1 MSKNYE
7 EINKKIQ
14 RGEAV
19 VVTAQEIIDIVQEK
33 GVKETAEYV
42 DVVTTATFGPMCSSG
57 AFLNFGHSDPPI
69 RMTKT
74 YLNGVEAYSGLAA
87 VDAYLGATQN
97 SEDKGME
104 YGGAHVIRDLIE
116 RKKIHLKAYSY
127 GTDCY
132 PEKEI
137 DTFIDIDS
145 INEAYLYNPRNVYQN
160 YNAAVNSSEKL
171 LYTYM
176 GILHPFMGNVT
187 YSGAGELSPLI
198 NDPYYRTIGVGTRI
212 FIGGSIGYVSW
223 SGTQFKSSVCRGGN
237 GVPIGPGG
245 TLALTGNLK
254 EMDSRFVQPA
264 VFEKYGVS
272 MFMGIGIPIPV
283 LDEDM
288 LRYLCVSNRDI
299 YTNIIDYGCPS
310 RSRPV
315 IKKVSYAELMSGKV
329 EINGHNIRSSPL
341 SSMRKAREIAQILK
355 KMVASGRLM
364 LTQPVKNFDKDM
376 ALKSL
381 ERNGKNED
389 NDR

>member
-1 MSKNYE
+1 MGKSYE
-7 EINKKIQ
+7 EINRKIQ

-19 VVTAQEIIDIVQEK
+19 VVTAQEIIGIAQEK

-74 YLNGVEAYSGLAA
+74 YLNGVESYSGLAA

-355 KMVASGRLM
+355 KMVASGRFM

>member
-355 KMVASGRLM
+355 KMVASGRFM

>member
-1 MSKNYE
+1 
-7 EINKKIQ
+7 
-14 RGEAV
+14 
-19 VVTAQEIIDIVQEK
+19 
-33 GVKETAEYV
+33 
-42 DVVTTATFGPMCSSG
+42 
-57 AFLNFGHSDPPI
+57 
-69 RMTKT
+69 MTKT

-355 KMVASGRLM
+355 KMVASGRFM

>member
-1 MSKNYE
+1 MGKSYE
-7 EINKKIQ
+7 EINRKIQ

-19 VVTAQEIIDIVQEK
+19 VVTAQEIIGIAQEK
-33 GVKETAEYV
+33 GIKQAAEYV

-57 AFLNFGHSDPPI
+57 VFLNFGHSDPPI

-97 SEDKGME
+97 SQDMGME
-104 YGGAHVIRDLIE
+104 YGGAHVISDLIE

-288 LRYLCVSNRDI
+288 LKYLCVSNRDI

-310 RSRPV
+310 RSRPI

-355 KMVASGRLM
+355 KMVASGRFM

>member
-19 VVTAQEIIDIVQEK
+19 VVTAQEIIDIVHEK

-245 TLALTGNLK
+245 TLAVTGNLK

-288 LRYLCVSNRDI
+288 LRHLCVSNRDI
-299 YTNIIDYGCPS
+299 YTNIIDYGWPS

-329 EINGHNIRSSPL
+329 EINSRNIRSSPL

-355 KMVASGRLM
+355 KMVASGRFM

>member
-1 MSKNYE
+1 
-7 EINKKIQ
+7 
-14 RGEAV
+14 
-19 VVTAQEIIDIVQEK
+19 
-33 GVKETAEYV
+33 
-42 DVVTTATFGPMCSSG
+42 
-57 AFLNFGHSDPPI
+57 
-69 RMTKT
+69 
-74 YLNGVEAYSGLAA
+74 
-87 VDAYLGATQN
+87 
-97 SEDKGME
+97 
-104 YGGAHVIRDLIE
+104 
-116 RKKIHLKAYSY
+116 
-127 GTDCY
+127 
-132 PEKEI
+132 
-137 DTFIDIDS
+137 
-145 INEAYLYNPRNVYQN
+145 
-160 YNAAVNSSEKL
+160 
-171 LYTYM
+171 
-176 GILHPFMGNVT
+176 MGNVT

-288 LRYLCVSNRDI
+288 LKYLCVSNRDI

-355 KMVASGRLM
+355 KMVASGRFM

-389 NDR
+389 SHR

>member
-74 YLNGVEAYSGLAA
+74 YLNGVESYSGLAA

-355 KMVASGRLM
+355 KMVASGRFM

>member
-245 TLALTGNLK
+245 TLAVTGNLK

-288 LRYLCVSNRDI
+288 LRHLCVSNRDI
-299 YTNIIDYGCPS
+299 YTNIIDYGWLS

-355 KMVASGRLM
+355 KMVTSGRFT

>member
-1 MSKNYE
+1 MGKSYE
-7 EINKKIQ
+7 EINRKIQ

-19 VVTAQEIIDIVQEK
+19 VVTAQEIIGIAQEK
-33 GVKETAEYV
+33 GIKQAAEYV

-57 AFLNFGHSDPPI
+57 VFLNFGHSDPPI

-97 SEDKGME
+97 SQDMGME
-104 YGGAHVIRDLIE
+104 YGGAHVISDLIE

-132 PEKEI
+132 PEREI
-137 DTFIDIDS
+137 DTYIDIDS

-160 YNAAVNSSEKL
+160 YNAAANSSEKL

-176 GILHPFMGNVT
+176 GILNPFIGNVT

-212 FIGGSIGYVSW
+212 FIGGSIGYVAW
-223 SGTQFKSSVCRGGN
+223 SGTQFKSSAPRGEN

-245 TLALTGNLK
+245 TLAVTGNLK
-254 EMDSRFVQPA
+254 EMDSRFIKPA

-272 MFMGIGIPIPV
+272 MYMGIGIPIPV

-288 LRYLCVSNRDI
+288 LRYLCVSDRDI
-299 YTNIIDYGCPS
+299 FTNIIDYGYPS

-315 IKKVSYAELMSGKV
+315 IKKVSYAELISGKV
-329 EINGHNIRSSPL
+329 EINGRYVRSSPL
-341 SSMRKAREIAQILK
+341 SSIRKAREIAQILK
-355 KMVASGRLM
+355 EMVTSGRF
-364 LTQPVKNFDKDM
+364 TITEPVKTFDNDTK
-376 ALKSL
+376 LKSL
-381 ERNGKNED
+381 ERTGKNED
-389 NDR
+389 SHR

>member
-74 YLNGVEAYSGLAA
+74 YLNGVESYSGLAA

-355 KMVASGRLM
+355 KMVASGRFT

>member
-355 KMVASGRLM
+355 KMVASGRFT